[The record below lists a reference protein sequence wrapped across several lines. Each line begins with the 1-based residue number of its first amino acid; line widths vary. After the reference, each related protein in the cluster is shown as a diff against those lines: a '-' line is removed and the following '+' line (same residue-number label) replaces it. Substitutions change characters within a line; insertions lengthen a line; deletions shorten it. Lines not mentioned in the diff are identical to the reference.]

1 MIARPKVSC
10 IIITYNGMK
19 WIENCLLSVEKSNY
33 PIEIIVIDNGST
45 DGTIEL
51 IEKSFKNVKFIQSK
65 ENLGFAA
72 ANNLGFEMAKDNNSE
87 FVFLLNQDT
96 LIYPD
101 TIENLIT
108 VFENNKYIAVVSPLH
123 LNDNGDKLDK
133 KFEEYISAKTCQGFI
148 SDMTLQLPKKYYEIG
163 FVNAAAWMIKS
174 QVIDEIGLFSKEFYH
189 YGEDS
194 NFVQRLKYHQFL
206 LVITPFSRIHHL
218 REERKGQ
225 LTEKF
230 RKQQTLLAVKSIMLN
245 LNFSSSRKKTL
256 MLKFLLSKLKT
267 FRINDFFLI
276 LQHFLF
282 KSKAYNNIKGRYVI
296 KNQDINF
303 Y

>member
-1 MIARPKVSC
+1 MKKVSC

-33 PIEIIVIDNGST
+33 PVEIIVIDNGST

-65 ENLGFAA
+65 ENLGFAT

-96 LIYPD
+96 LIYSD

-108 VFENNKYIAVVSPLH
+108 VFENNKDIAVVSPLH
-123 LNDNGDKLDK
+123 LNDSGDKLDK
-133 KFEEYISAKTCQGFI
+133 KFEEYISAKTCQDFI

-267 FRINDFFLI
+267 FRINEFFLI

-282 KSKAYNNIKGRYVI
+282 KSKTYNNIKGRYVI